1 MHLVDLWF
9 LALAERALD
18 DAQCCFPSIVPKHFL
33 EVAQL
38 LQLFRLMASN
48 AANYHILH
56 FSKSMLQQISGS
68 GTWDVMSF

>member
-38 LQLFRLMASN
+38 LQLFRHSLWEPFVVCSLLLETKIGGAIT
-48 AANYHILH
+48 HLD
-56 FSKSMLQQISGS
+56 G
-68 GTWDVMSF
+68 GWR